1 MATSYIIFYLFG
13 GLAAASGFL
22 MVTRKNVIESAAFFL
37 TSLLATG
44 GIFLQLRAEFVFGAQ
59 IILYAGGVSVLF
71 FFILLL
77 LNPRILQRQK
87 QFGGHTRIA
96 TLMAVVMGALALT
109 SVGVGGKLFSFPA
122 PSNSILPANTG
133 DVARTLFQNYPL
145 ALELV
150 PILLLIAM
158 IGAVVMAKRS
168 V

>member
-1 MATSYIIFYLFG
+1 MMSYIVFFLFG

-22 MVTRKNVIESAAFFL
+22 MVMRKNVIESAAFFL
-37 TSLLATG
+37 TSILATG

-59 IILYAGGVSVLF
+59 IILYAGGVGVLF
-71 FFILLL
+71 FFVFLALKPDIL
-77 LNPRILQRQK
+77 RRQK
-87 QFGGHTRIA
+87 QFSGQTGIA
-96 TLMAVVMGALALT
+96 SALAAILGALTLVA
-109 SVGVGGKLFSFPA
+109 VGIGGRLFSFPA
-122 PSNSILPANTG
+122 PSNSVLPANTG